1 MNTEKACKILEINTN
16 DLTKTILKK
25 QYHKLA
31 LKYHPDKNGCKE
43 NFQEINEA
51 YSYLINV
58 VSSDSEFVSSNEEKD
73 DPFDYISILTS
84 FINTII
90 KGDYK
95 VVITNIIK
103 DILLGCEKLEISLF
117 EKLDKETALEIYY
130 FLSKYQDLLY
140 ISSDIICSVRN
151 IIIEKY
157 NKDKVYILKPSL
169 QDLFENKV
177 YKLSIDNE
185 VYYVPLWHNEVY
197 FDNKNDNTKDIIVFC
212 LPELPENIS
221 IDENNNLMVR
231 LSIKLSNIFLEKCD
245 FISFLLDD
253 KEYKIPFHKLY
264 LKREQTYIF
273 FKEGISKIEKD
284 IYNIHEKS
292 DIIVNI
298 SIS

>member
-58 VSSDSEFVSSNEEKD
+58 ISSDSGFVSSNEEKD

-245 FISFLLDD
+245 FIPFLLDD